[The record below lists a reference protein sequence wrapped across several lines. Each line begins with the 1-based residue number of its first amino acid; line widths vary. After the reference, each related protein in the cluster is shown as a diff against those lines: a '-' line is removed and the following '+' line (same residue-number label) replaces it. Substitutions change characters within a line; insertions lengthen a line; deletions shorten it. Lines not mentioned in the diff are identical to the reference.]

1 MADDDQEWRKWV
13 EGLVEG
19 DEQVAGEF
27 WDQYGAR
34 LQGLAARH
42 LTTRLYRREGPDDVV
57 QSVCRTFFRRAR
69 VGQFELSDSESL
81 WRLLCAI
88 TVTKVRLKARFHG
101 RQKRRF
107 HREKQLDESGPGMAD
122 FGAPEPTPAEAV
134 EFADQLEQLMA
145 DLDEEERRLVEL
157 KLQQATSLEIAE
169 QLGCSER
176 TVRRILKRV
185 ESRWRRV
192 LEQS

>member
-1 MADDDQEWRKWV
+1 MADQDREWRKWV

-19 DEQVAGEF
+19 DEQIAGEF
-27 WDQYGAR
+27 WEQYGAR
-34 LQGLAARH
+34 LQGLAAQH
-42 LTTRLYRREGPDDVV
+42 LTTKLYRREGPDDVV
-57 QSVCRTFFRRAR
+57 QSVCRTFLRRAR

-88 TVTKVRLKARFHG
+88 TVTKVREKARFHG

-107 HREKQLDESGPGMAD
+107 HQEIALDDSGPGMAD
-122 FGAPEPTPAEAV
+122 FGAEEPTPAEVV
-134 EFADQLEQLMA
+134 EFADQLEHLMA
-145 DLDEEERRLVEL
+145 DLDEEERQLVEL
-157 KLQQATSLEIAE
+157 KLQQATHLEIAE

-185 ESRWRRV
+185 ESRWRHF

>member
-27 WDQYGAR
+27 WEQYGAR

-88 TVTKVRLKARFHG
+88 TVTKVRQKARFHG

-107 HREKQLDESGPGMAD
+107 HREKSLDDSGPGMAD

-134 EFADQLEQLMA
+134 EFADQIQQLMA

-192 LEQS
+192 LKQS